1 VGFLSL
7 WQVFLFSSYA
17 VDALNDIEIQNH
29 RAIEEEEEEEE
40 ENAFK
45 EQSLMNLILNT
56 HLILGGNA
64 IRTPETT

>member
-7 WQVFLFSSYA
+7 WEVFLFSSYA

-29 RAIEEEEEEEE
+29 RAIEEEEKE
-40 ENAFK
+40 ENAF
-45 EQSLMNLILNT
+45 EEHSLMNLILNT
-56 HLILGGNA
+56 HFILGGNA